1 MAVGR
6 FAVKELTMV
15 VRVTSAASIM
25 ALAVAAW
32 PFPAQAQSPT
42 PKISCTTPGAATL
55 AAVIPSTVN
64 AINWGDGFGFGA
76 PNILVDALPA
86 VQFNCNGGM
95 YSADVTGNKFSVNF
109 GPIGVP
115 GDPSYKVF
123 PGQFT
128 YDLVGTQEYKEQ
140 KPDGQLTV
148 TEFDL
153 AVSVHKWNFDGFLA
167 LDHKD
172 YIVIKMDSAFGDALS
187 DTNKL
192 FFNQADGSVSLD
204 PPIPGGPG
212 GSGTIELSTTPTAA
226 PEPATF
232 ALLGTGLLAA
242 ARVLR
247 RKSRR

>member
-1 MAVGR
+1 VVDVRLNGCVGR
-6 FAVKELTMV
+6 FAVKELIMV

-42 PKISCTTPGAATL
+42 PNITCTTPGAGPL
-55 AAVIPSTVN
+55 AAVAPSTVN
-64 AINWGDGFGFGA
+64 GINWGDGFGFGA

-95 YSADVTGNKFSVNF
+95 YSADVTGHKFSVNF
-109 GPIGVP
+109 GPIGSQ
-115 GDPSYKVF
+115 DLKIF
-123 PGQFT
+123 PGEFKF
-128 YDLVGTQEYKEQ
+128 DLAGTQVYSEQ
-140 KPDGQLTV
+140 KVNVQLTV

-153 AVSVHKWNFDGFLA
+153 SMGVYKVIDGTLA

-172 YIVIKMDSAFGDALS
+172 DVFLKIDSAFGDALS

-192 FFNQADGSVSLD
+192 FVDGNGNVVFD
-204 PPIPGGPG
+204 APIPG

>member
-1 MAVGR
+1 
-6 FAVKELTMV
+6 MV
-15 VRVTSAASIM
+15 VRATSAASIM

-42 PKISCTTPGAATL
+42 PNISCTNSGAGTL

-76 PNILVDALPA
+76 PNILVDTVPG

-95 YSADVTGNKFSVNF
+95 YSADVSGKEFSVNF
-109 GPIGVP
+109 GPIGSQ
-115 GDPSYKVF
+115 DQKIF
-123 PGQFT
+123 PGEFK
-128 YDLVGTQEYKEQ
+128 YLVGTQEYKEQ
-140 KPDGQLTV
+140 KGDVQLTV

-153 AVSVHKWNFDGFLA
+153 SINVYKPNVDGA
-167 LDHKD
+167 LVFGYKD
-172 YIVIKMDSAFGDALS
+172 YIVIKMHSAFGDAVS
-187 DTNKL
+187 DKTKV
-192 FFNQADGSVSLD
+192 FVEGDGSVVLD
-204 PPIPGGPG
+204 PPIPGGF
-212 GSGTIELSTTPTAA
+212 GTVELSTTPTPT

>member
-1 MAVGR
+1 
-6 FAVKELTMV
+6 MV

-32 PFPAQAQSPT
+32 PFPARAQSPT
-42 PKISCTTPGAATL
+42 PKISCTNPGAGTL
-55 AAVIPSTVN
+55 AAAIPSTVN

-76 PNILVDALPA
+76 PNILVDALPG

-95 YSADVTGNKFSVNF
+95 YSHDVTGDKFSVNF
-109 GPIGVP
+109 GPIGSQ
-115 GDPSYKVF
+115 DQKIF
-123 PGQFT
+123 PGEFK
-128 YDLVGTQEYKEQ
+128 YDLVGTQEYKEL
-140 KPDGQLTV
+140 KIDTTLTV

-153 AVSVHKWNFDGFLA
+153 AVSVFKLNADNNPV

-172 YIVIKMDSAFGDALS
+172 FIVIKMDSAFGDAVS
-187 DTNKL
+187 DKTIFSLNA
-192 FFNQADGSVSLD
+192 ADGSVSLD

-212 GSGTIELSTTPTAA
+212 GSGTVELSTTPTAT
-226 PEPATF
+226 PEPGTL
-232 ALLGTGLLAA
+232 ALFGSGLLAA